1 VFEACEP
8 AHGGPVENFARY
20 NAQQQNLT
28 HFARFRISEFTPAS
42 GVIRHLQGVFT
53 MNRSILSNCKYA
65 PSARTCVL
73 VCAIAL
79 GGLLAACSTTEGFGT
94 DVKNLGDNIE
104 DSAAR
109 NK

>member
-1 VFEACEP
+1 
-8 AHGGPVENFARY
+8 
-20 NAQQQNLT
+20 
-28 HFARFRISEFTPAS
+28 
-42 GVIRHLQGVFT
+42 
-53 MNRSILSNCKYA
+53 
-65 PSARTCVL
+65 VL